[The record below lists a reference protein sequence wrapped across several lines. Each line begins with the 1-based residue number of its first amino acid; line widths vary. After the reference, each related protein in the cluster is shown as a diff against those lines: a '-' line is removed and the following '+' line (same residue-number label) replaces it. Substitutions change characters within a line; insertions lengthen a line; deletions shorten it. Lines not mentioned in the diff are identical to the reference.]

1 MLMAS
6 HVKPLSL
13 AECAEL
19 ACVWEVRARK
29 AGNVNPEH
37 RFRDLSVDEFYR
49 SAAAIAPVI
58 DGAMER
64 SVGAT
69 VLQAIEA
76 TREVVASNTN
86 LGIVLLLA
94 PLAKVPRPYR
104 LQAGIE
110 PVLEALTI
118 DDARQVFA
126 AIRLAKPGGLGKR
139 SNQDVCREPT
149 VPLRDVMA
157 LAQDEDLIARQYV
170 NGFREVLDEGVV
182 ALWQGLQSTRIVEDA
197 IIYCQLSLLA
207 RHPDSLI
214 FRKRGYHEAQEA
226 SRRAEAVLKAGWP
239 QSPVG
244 RRAFAELDAWL
255 RAVRNTRNPGTTA
268 DLVTACLFAALREG
282 IMTVPSPYPWSDG
295 SRIS

>member
-1 MLMAS
+1 MAS

-37 RFRDLSVDEFYR
+37 RFRDLGVDEFYR
-49 SAAAIAPVI
+49 SASAIAPI
-58 DGAMER
+58 IGSAEER

-69 VLQAIEA
+69 VLKAIEA

-94 PLAKVPRPYR
+94 PLAKASRPYR
-104 LQAGIE
+104 LRAGIE
-110 PVLEALTI
+110 AVLEALTI
-118 DDARQVFA
+118 DDARDVFA
-126 AIRLAKPGGLGKR
+126 AIRLANPGGLGRKTD
-139 SNQDVCREPT
+139 QDVRLEPT
-149 VPLRDVMA
+149 LPLHDIMA
-157 LAQDEDLIARQYV
+157 LARDDDLIARQYV
-170 NGFREVLDEGVV
+170 NNFQQVLDEGVS
-182 ALWQGLQSTRIVEDA
+182 ALSDGLERTQIVEDA
-197 IIYCQLSLLA
+197 IIHCQLSLLA

-214 FRKRGYHEAQEA
+214 FRKRGYHEAAEA
-226 SRRAEAVLKAGWP
+226 SQRAEAVLAAGWP
-239 QSPVG
+239 QSPLG

-268 DLVTACLFAALREG
+268 DLVTASLFAALREG
-282 IMTVPSPYPWSDG
+282 IIVMPSPYPWSDG